1 MSEVLTCLLYSL
13 PLMLGTT
20 VVCLL
25 VRQKLKEAAGLVWP
39 AVTLVLPA
47 LLCDTSTACIA
58 NCHSSKLD
66 FKLEIKLMGHFKNKP
81 LSSNF

>member
-1 MSEVLTCLLYSL
+1 
-13 PLMLGTT
+13 MLGTT

-81 LSSNF
+81 FLKIIFHSSLNVVWLLH